1 VQRSATLDG
10 VRGIAIALVV
20 GFHTLGTFAPK
31 TLHPLLWPL
40 AGGTLGVD
48 LFFVLSGYLLV
59 RSWESNRSV
68 GRFWGRRARRV
79 LPAYW
84 LSLAVLVPLLAPEL
98 LHHAGRLALFVTM
111 QPFLAPRLPW
121 AVNASYWSLTPEI
134 HFYLLLPVLYALLTK
149 LGTRRTLL
157 IVFALSIVW
166 RIATTSH
173 YHFPADM
180 LPGRLDQFAVGMAA
194 ATAGERA
201 RAFATRRSAL
211 LAGGA
216 LAVLLSGYGWTFW
229 RTGGDPPHVIEA
241 LAHPVIGLLIGVAFL
256 RLRHVGRVRLLEAK
270 PVAALGAVSYS
281 LYLWHLPVVML
292 VRRLGRTGWF
302 VLLAVTAALLVAT
315 VSYFVI
321 ERPLMRRAA
330 RAPREGAEPPPS
342 LEPQPSAAL
351 T

>member
-1 VQRSATLDG
+1 VQRSATFDG
-10 VRGIAIALVV
+10 VRGVAIALVV
-20 GFHTLGTFAPK
+20 GFHALGTFAPK

-48 LFFVLSGYLLV
+48 LFFVLSGFLLV
-59 RSWESNRSV
+59 RSWEANRSL

-84 LSLAVLVPLLAPEL
+84 LSLAVLIPLQAPQL
-98 LHHAGRLALFVTM
+98 LHDVGRLALFVTM

-121 AVNASYWSLTPEI
+121 TVNASYWSLTPEI
-134 HFYLLLPVLYALLTK
+134 HFYLLLPLLYALLTK

-201 RAFATRRSAL
+201 RALATRGWALAAGFAL
-211 LAGGA
+211 L
-216 LAVLLSGYGWTFW
+216 VIVSGYGWAFW

-241 LAHPVIGLLIGVAFL
+241 LAHPVIGLLIAVGFL

-270 PVAALGAVSYS
+270 PIAALGAVSYS
-281 LYLWHLPVVML
+281 LYLWHLPVLML
-292 VRRLGRTGWF
+292 VRHLGRTGWF
-302 VLLAVTAALLVAT
+302 VGAGVGAALVVAT

-321 ERPLMRRAA
+321 ERPLLRRAQ
-330 RAPREGAEPPPS
+330 RSSRTD
-342 LEPQPSAAL
+342 PQPVPAFAAS
-351 T
+351 